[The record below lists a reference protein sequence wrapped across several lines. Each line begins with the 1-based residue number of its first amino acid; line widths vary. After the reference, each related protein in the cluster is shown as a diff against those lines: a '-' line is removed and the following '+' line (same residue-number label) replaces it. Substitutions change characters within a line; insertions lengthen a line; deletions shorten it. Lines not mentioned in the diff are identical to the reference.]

1 MLEIK
6 HNEIKLMEISAK
18 DLSNQLNQNKKSLHI
33 RMKAFDHLL
42 DDNEEVQVHVL
53 ITRDKSDFLDD
64 FETEVMNNY

>member
-6 HNEIKLMEISAK
+6 DNEIKLLEISAK
-18 DLSNQLNQNKKSLHI
+18 DLSKELNQNKEALHV

-42 DDNEEVQVHVL
+42 DGDEEVQVHVL

-64 FETEVMNNY
+64 FQTEVMNEY

>member
-6 HNEIKLMEISAK
+6 DNEIKLLEISAK
-18 DLSNQLNQNKKSLHI
+18 DLSKELNQNKEALHV

-42 DDNEEVQVHVL
+42 DGDEEVQVHVL

-64 FETEVMNNY
+64 FQTEVMNGY